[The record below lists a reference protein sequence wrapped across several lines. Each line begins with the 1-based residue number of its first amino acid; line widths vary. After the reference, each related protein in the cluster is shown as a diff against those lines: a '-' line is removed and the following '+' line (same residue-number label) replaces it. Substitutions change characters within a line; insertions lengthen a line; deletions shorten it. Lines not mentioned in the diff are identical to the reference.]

1 MQRCVVCNP
10 ISILTTRHQR
20 ARRPSARVPPA
31 PNLAPSLPRLGELPQ
46 HVALQL
52 IEHSQFLQ
60 FVFGNAGNR
69 QWWVFDN
76 IHRPFAAPFGV
87 WFRVGSGWLPRAGP
101 FPQRIG
107 TAAPPMQVPSP
118 PPSRCP
124 APLLRCPPR
133 WRAADVGGVDRAG
146 CSLHLRPGRLAA
158 WSPLTEN
165 PWLADSEAAGFG
177 CLVSVVHHLA
187 FARPAG
193 SACVH
198 VAVLPHPGEYEASAA
213 SGALHIGR

>member
-1 MQRCVVCNP
+1 MIGVVRLTMFPECHFFFNDTATTEIYTLSLHDALP
-10 ISILTTRHQR
+10 IS
-20 ARRPSARVPPA
+20 
-31 PNLAPSLPRLGELPQ
+31 
-46 HVALQL
+46 
-52 IEHSQFLQ
+52 
-60 FVFGNAGNR
+60 GNR

-177 CLVSVVHHLA
+177 CLVSVGHHLA
-187 FARPAG
+187 F
-193 SACVH
+193 
-198 VAVLPHPGEYEASAA
+198 
-213 SGALHIGR
+213 